1 MQIRRDIYLDRLI
14 ARKRNG
20 MAKVITGVRRSG
32 KSFLMNELFYQHL
45 IGHGVDNPAARAVVG
60 LRGLSSGLPEGPG
73 KLKIRQMRIRKPRL
87 LCEPV
92 DLLLGI

>member
-45 IGHGVDNPAARAVVG
+45 IGHGVDKSHIICDFG
-60 LRGLSSGLPEGPG
+60 
-73 KLKIRQMRIRKPRL
+73 
-87 LCEPV
+87 
-92 DLLLGI
+92 